1 MKEKPSAS
9 IIIWATTALII
20 TGILT
25 IAFISQ
31 KVIVENTAEA
41 FNRQQLFLVR
51 ESARGL
57 EEHLK
62 NLETS
67 LKTAASILPY
77 APRKKVLE
85 SLFNNQNEFLQSIH
99 LVKKSGETVLSFPP
113 ESAALFNKVPDLRK
127 AIKNSDGNM
136 FMTDICTDSCSIR
149 AEGGK
154 NLSLIMGISVQDGT
168 EWVCAV
174 PDFNAINKRFISPV
188 RSGRTGYAWMINST
202 GVLLAHPNKEMEGRR
217 AIDILKELWPEQASF
232 NLEALINKNMLK
244 MEEGSGEYT
253 GWHVGEKNQTK
264 KLIAYCPV
272 NFKWIHWSIGVSAP
286 YSEVLAPLKE
296 SLTGLIISSSCFI
309 IIVFI
314 GAFLLVL
321 QEKRKS
327 VVNQEL
333 SWSNEA
339 FNNITDGIS
348 IIDKNYKVLKVNRA
362 ICEWQENTEQYF
374 KGKPC
379 HKVFQQQEGLCAGC
393 PAKEVFET
401 GKPAFRQRV
410 STTLGGKK
418 YYFHLSAFPL
428 KDNTGKTVRV
438 AECVR
443 DVTNEMELRSEI
455 INSEQ
460 KSMIVKM
467 SAQVAHEIRNPLG
480 TLTLNID
487 LLEDEIS
494 SYSEIDTAEAK
505 KRVSIVKSETENLH
519 KVLKEYL
526 ECTRFPSIKPEKH
539 YINAILREMFTA
551 MEEDF
556 RQKQV
561 QSKTSLEYNLPPANV
576 DQDQLKRAF
585 LNIILNALDEMKSG
599 GIIEISTCTVDKW
612 IEITFTD
619 TGTGISNENKDKIFT
634 PFYTTKSSGTG
645 LGLSI
650 TKHIITEHQ
659 GEILCQN
666 VPEKG
671 ASFIVRLPVMEEEV

>member
-1 MKEKPSAS
+1 VKKNFSS
-9 IIIWATTALII
+9 SVIIWATTALII
-20 TGILT
+20 TGILI
-25 IAFISQ
+25 IAIISRN
-31 KVIVENTAEA
+31 VIVRNTAEA

-51 ESARGL
+51 ESALGL

-62 NLETS
+62 NLEIS
-67 LKTAASILPY
+67 LKTAASLIP
-77 APRKKVLE
+77 AATREKVLK
-85 SLFNNQNEFLQSIH
+85 SFFNNQNEFLQSVHI
-99 LVKKSGETVLSFPP
+99 VKNNGKTVLSFPP
-113 ESAALFNKVPDLRK
+113 KSSELFNKVPDLRE
-127 AIKNSDGNM
+127 AILKSNKDM
-136 FMTDICTDSCSIR
+136 FMTDICANVCNVR
-149 AEGGK
+149 AKGGST
-154 NLSLIMGISVQDGT
+154 LSLIMGVSIKGGT
-168 EWVCAV
+168 EWICAV

-217 AIDILKELWPEQASF
+217 AIDILKELWPDQASF

-272 NFKWIHWSIGVSAP
+272 NYKWLHWSIGVSAP
-286 YSEVLAPLKE
+286 YSEVMSPLMK
-296 SLTGLIISSSCFI
+296 SLTGPAIFLFCFIVIILACATMLII
-309 IIVFI
+309 
-314 GAFLLVL
+314 
-321 QEKRKS
+321 QENRKRS
-327 VVNQEL
+327 VNQEL
-333 SWSNEA
+333 NWSNEA
-339 FNNITDGIS
+339 FDNITDGIS
-348 IIDKNYKVLKVNRA
+348 IIDKNYRVLKVNRA
-362 ICEWQENTEQYF
+362 VCDWQKNTAQYF

-379 HKVFQQQEGLCAGC
+379 YKVFQQEEGLCAGC
-393 PAKEVFET
+393 PAKEVFKT
-401 GKPAFRQRV
+401 GKPASRQRV
-410 STTLGGKK
+410 STTVGGKK

-443 DVTNEMELRSEI
+443 DVTNEMELRSEL

-526 ECTRFPSIKPEKH
+526 ECTRFPTIKPEKH

-619 TGTGISNENKDKIFT
+619 TGAGISNENKDKIFT